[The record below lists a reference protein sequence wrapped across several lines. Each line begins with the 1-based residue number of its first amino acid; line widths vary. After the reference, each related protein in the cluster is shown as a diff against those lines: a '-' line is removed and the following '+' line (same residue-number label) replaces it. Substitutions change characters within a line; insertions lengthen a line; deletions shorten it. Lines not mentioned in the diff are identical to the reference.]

1 MFLHNFIFVVLH
13 LRNTVSCSFKYNESF
28 YIIVVKKKSLL
39 SFSSL
44 YYNFMLKK
52 DKMVCCGV
60 PRCTN
65 TVDKNSNIITLDTI
79 ILNILQHIQNPDIF
93 NT

>member
-1 MFLHNFIFVVLH
+1 M
-13 LRNTVSCSFKYNESF
+13 S
-28 YIIVVKKKSLL
+28 
-39 SFSSL
+39 
-44 YYNFMLKK
+44 KK

>member
-1 MFLHNFIFVVLH
+1 
-13 LRNTVSCSFKYNESF
+13 
-28 YIIVVKKKSLL
+28 
-39 SFSSL
+39 
-44 YYNFMLKK
+44 MLKK
-52 DKMVCCGV
+52 DKIVCCGV

-65 TVDKNSNIITLDTI
+65 PVDKNYNIITLDTI